1 MQLGAITERPDAL
14 RAMEPLF
21 LAVISGCQ
29 AGRFRDALHEVYLP
43 RIQRG
48 DAAFSAKVLGARGAL
63 LSVLAHFFEDGRWG
77 SPALGGV
84 EGQRLTAEDQLLIL
98 MQAGMYLTVT
108 RGLGTPSPAFVTN
121 APRPCVTC

>member
-1 MQLGAITERPDAL
+1 
-14 RAMEPLF
+14 
-21 LAVISGCQ
+21 LAVICGCQ
-29 AGRFRDALHEVYLP
+29 AGRFRNALHSVYLP

-48 DAAFSAKVLGARGAL
+48 DAAFAAKALGVRGAL

-77 SPALGGV
+77 LPAKGGV

-108 RGLGTPSPAFVTN
+108 RGLGTLESRVCYERAEALCHLLNPNRHMPE
-121 APRPCVTC
+121 CVFGS